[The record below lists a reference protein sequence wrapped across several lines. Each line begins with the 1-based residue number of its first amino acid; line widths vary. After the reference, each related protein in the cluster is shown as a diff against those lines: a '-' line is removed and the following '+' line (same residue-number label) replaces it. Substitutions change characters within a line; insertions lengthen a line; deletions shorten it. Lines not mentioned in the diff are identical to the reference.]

1 LQLQATVASGEVVS
15 SDWRAPSDAPAGDAL
30 LCIRPEDLEAG
41 DTGLVGVVMSS
52 LRRGDRAR
60 VAVSLHGRRL
70 ELERPVS
77 DPLTTLEPGE
87 AVRLHPRRFHVL
99 AKSA

>member
-1 LQLQATVASGEVVS
+1 
-15 SDWRAPSDAPAGDAL
+15 
-30 LCIRPEDLEAG
+30 
-41 DTGLVGVVMSS
+41 VVMSS

-87 AVRLHPRRFHVL
+87 AVWLHPRRFHVL